1 MKIPRELRSC
11 GSCTDV
17 SAPSIGN
24 IRIRV
29 NKAAMVRKVH
39 GIILM
44 CWCGSVMVPKYLVKC
59 NSGC

>member
-11 GSCTDV
+11 GNRTDV
-17 SAPSIGN
+17 GAPSIGN

-29 NKAAMVRKVH
+29 SKAAMVRKVH

-44 CWCGSVMVPKYLVKC
+44 CWCGSVMVPRYLVKRD
-59 NSGC
+59 SGC